1 MIDMIEWMTH
11 MMMMMIDPLI
21 FDTHTRI
28 VWVFKEFTNNNNRNS
43 IQFNS
48 KWNIILAPS
57 FIAKKTCIIH
67 TQWMNEWMKC
77 WHTHTDPQYGQNMI
91 HWSFDHWPKIIKFLS
106 YPFFFYCVRE
116 IKKKLPCARIQTN
129 KKKQYS
135 RFGLITDNRIED
147 WWIEKNSI

>member
-67 TQWMNEWMKC
+67 TQWMNEML
-77 WHTHTDPQYGQNMI
+77 THTYWPTI
-91 HWSFDHWPKIIKFLS
+91 WSKHDSLIIWSLAKNHQISFL
-106 YPFFFYCVRE
+106 PVFFLLCKR
-116 IKKKLPCARIQTN
+116 N
-129 KKKQYS
+129 KKKTSLCPDSNKQKKTIFS
-135 RFGLITDNRIED
+135 IRFNNRQ
-147 WWIEKNSI
+147 